1 MDERVANYLA
11 RNGKDAPLPR
21 FLRVNFPGEWMWI
34 APTGPYTGT
43 LENDPVFTD
52 LRPGDEVTW
61 RWRVNR
67 KSRTRWRQ
75 WVLPS
80 EELLSNA
87 DSKSGGEP

>member
-1 MDERVANYLA
+1 MDERAAIYLA
-11 RNGKDAPLPR
+11 DKPEGTPLPK

-34 APTGPYTGT
+34 APTGHYRGT
-43 LENDPVFTD
+43 LVNDPVFTD
-52 LRPGDEVTW
+52 LRPGEEVTW

-80 EELLSNA
+80 EKLLSSA